1 MDKDKKIFEQC
12 NKNCKSCYYHGDE
25 NENNCT
31 LCINNYIFL
40 PDIANTTNC
49 VPKCNYYY
57 YFSLYNIY
65 TCTLNFQCPK
75 EANLLIRNKNKCI
88 DICSK
93 DFIYKYQY
101 SGECLEKC
109 PDETNTKDYKCEIK
123 NINSCSLSIFQLNL
137 TFEEMA
143 AIGKDS
149 FTKNYVEEFNYTNN
163 QIINYTNEEYSL
175 VIYKNSS
182 CIKELSLTIPTI
194 DFGDCYQK
202 IKSAHNIEG
211 DLVIS
216 ILEKYIK
223 KDNSLI
229 SYLLF
234 DPANGEQ
241 LNVNEICENE
251 SIIMKDN
258 ILNIP
263 GINYSLVQFFADQ
276 DINVFNL
283 GDKFYTDICKHY
295 KSPNNR
301 DIPLKL
307 RFKVIFPN
315 ASLCEGG
322 CISKGVDLKTMES
335 ICYCPFIDFSHNS
348 IISNFFE
355 YSETLGDLYSF
366 VSNSN
371 VNILFRTK
379 KIFNLEYL
387 KRCVGGFFIMS
398 ILFLQ
403 TVFVII
409 YFFKSK
415 NEIKK
420 YIYKLLELYI
430 STLQPQLNNEPPKKG
445 KKYGFLTEI
454 NNKYKNISSNSDLL
468 RSSKNINLVK
478 FNDEII
484 MKKKKKKSY
493 NKNVT
498 YLSKYANQII
508 IQNIH
513 PKNKNDIKNGN
524 IITNNNSPL
533 KKSVNIQFNEY
544 LSTDLNELDFEDMIE
559 KDKITIKEYF
569 CQSIKDR
576 QLIINTFIIKDNIK
590 PKSIKI
596 ILFLLIIVLCG
607 LINGLMYSEEY
618 LCDLYEINA
627 KENIFD
633 FIPRSISRLIY
644 TFVIMRVLIEIIDC
658 FFIEEKKL
666 KGIFIRFKHSPRT
679 IKKETILLI
688 KRIIKYNVIFIIVS
702 YIILIF
708 SWLYISCFNDV
719 YYYTR
724 KDWMKSSLFLIILFE
739 IYPIFLCFV
748 ETIIRF
754 ISIRLKSHIIFK
766 ISKFI
771 SLIFLHQVILMYTIY
786 FSI

>member
-1 MDKDKKIFEQC
+1 M
-12 NKNCKSCYYHGDE
+12 
-25 NENNCT
+25 
-31 LCINNYIFL
+31 
-40 PDIANTTNC
+40 
-49 VPKCNYYY
+49 
-57 YFSLYNIY
+57 
-65 TCTLNFQCPK
+65 
-75 EANLLIRNKNKCI
+75 
-88 DICSK
+88 
-93 DFIYKYQY
+93 
-101 SGECLEKC
+101 
-109 PDETNTKDYKCEIK
+109 
-123 NINSCSLSIFQLNL
+123 
-137 TFEEMA
+137 
-143 AIGKDS
+143 
-149 FTKNYVEEFNYTNN
+149 
-163 QIINYTNEEYSL
+163 
-175 VIYKNSS
+175 
-182 CIKELSLTIPTI
+182 
-194 DFGDCYQK
+194 
-202 IKSAHNIEG
+202 
-211 DLVIS
+211 
-216 ILEKYIK
+216 
-223 KDNSLI
+223 
-229 SYLLF
+229 
-234 DPANGEQ
+234 
-241 LNVNEICENE
+241 
-251 SIIMKDN
+251 MKDN

-576 QLIINTFIIKDNIK
+576 QLIINIIIIKDNIK

-708 SWLYISCFNDV
+708 S
-719 YYYTR
+719 
-724 KDWMKSSLFLIILFE
+724 
-739 IYPIFLCFV
+739 
-748 ETIIRF
+748 
-754 ISIRLKSHIIFK
+754 
-766 ISKFI
+766 
-771 SLIFLHQVILMYTIY
+771 
-786 FSI
+786 